1 MWGLRRWKGA
11 QCLTELSLKDAA
23 EPTATLLY
31 RLSKQPTL
39 GLFTNVLLI
48 SSLRRTA
55 TSHHSAR
62 IQLCDEAVHDPK
74 YGAVFIS
81 MVRQSD
87 RVVERDEPHPPRLHW
102 SAADRAFMSQMDA
115 AIGRRRTSPDDSDAF
130 VSMFV
135 HMYCGYFVLALE

>member
-1 MWGLRRWKGA
+1 ME
-11 QCLTELSLKDAA
+11 CVITVAA

-48 SSLRRTA
+48 SSAEDRYVP
-55 TSHHSAR
+55 HHSAR

-81 MVRQSD
+81 MVHNLIESLSETNLIHLE
-87 RVVERDEPHPPRLHW
+87 VHFGAPPTGQL
-102 SAADRAFMSQMDA
+102 MSQMDA
-115 AIGRRRTSPDDSDAF
+115 AIGRTAHISFLDSDAF

-135 HMYCGYFVLALE
+135 HMYCGYFV